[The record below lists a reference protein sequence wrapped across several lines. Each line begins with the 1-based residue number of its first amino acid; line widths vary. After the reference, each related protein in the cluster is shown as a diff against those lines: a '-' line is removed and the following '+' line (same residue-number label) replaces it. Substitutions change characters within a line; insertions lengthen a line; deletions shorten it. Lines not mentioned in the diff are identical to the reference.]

1 MVKVS
6 DWKVSPSL
14 QHYSSIHSANL

>member
-6 DWKVSPSL
+6 DWTVSPSL
-14 QHYSSIHSANL
+14 QHYSSIESANL